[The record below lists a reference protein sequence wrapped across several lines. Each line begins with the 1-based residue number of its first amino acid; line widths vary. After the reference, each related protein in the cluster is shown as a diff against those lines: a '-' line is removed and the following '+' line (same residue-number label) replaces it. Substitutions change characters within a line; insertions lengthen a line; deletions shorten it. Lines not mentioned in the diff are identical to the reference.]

1 MVTGVGL
8 VTPLGC
14 GRQNVWASLLRG
26 DCGVGAMEQQ
36 GELGGGG
43 GGGGEGGGVSVAARV
58 REGDFSVEELF
69 GKQSGRYR

>member
-1 MVTGVGL
+1 
-8 VTPLGC
+8 
-14 GRQNVWASLLRG
+14 
-26 DCGVGAMEQQ
+26 MEQQ

-43 GGGGEGGGVSVAARV
+43 GGGGVSVAARV